1 MTKTKT
7 AAKPKKK
14 TIWQQFIKY
23 QRQKD
28 PEKTL
33 KDVLKNYDK
42 KEYAAFKKD
51 PESFV
56 E

>member
-1 MTKTKT
+1 MTKKPVKKT
-7 AAKPKKK
+7 KKK

-23 QRQKD
+23 QRQKN

-42 KEYAAFKKD
+42 LLYAKFKKN
-51 PESFV
+51 PEQFLD
-56 E
+56 